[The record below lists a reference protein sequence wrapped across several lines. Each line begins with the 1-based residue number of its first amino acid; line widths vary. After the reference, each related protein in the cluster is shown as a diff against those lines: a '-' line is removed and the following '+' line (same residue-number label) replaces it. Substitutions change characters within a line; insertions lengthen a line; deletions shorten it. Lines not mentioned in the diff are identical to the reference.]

1 MVAVRIVHLDSLRER
16 LRAVLGRDSLLAVRL
31 DRALAAR
38 DAEAVA
44 EAMRQLALHPEP
56 VRRAVE
62 EEVLAWLFGGVADG
76 ESPRTA
82 ERVLPARN

>member
-16 LRAVLGRDSLLAVRL
+16 LRAALGRDSLLAVRL

-62 EEVLAWLFGGVADG
+62 EEVLAWLFDGVADG

-82 ERVLPARN
+82 EQVLPARN